1 MAKEDDILRDA
12 IIGTEKEIYS
22 DAFDKEDLTLDE
34 SGDRSLEMM
43 GDGLEGQREPE
54 EDEGDESDADETAE
68 IEATTETDAGK
79 DGKEGDDKA
88 EAEATTKE
96 TPESQQDRQGR
107 VPAGRL
113 REQSERARAA
123 EAERD
128 ALRAQLAEKQAASE
142 RELAELKAQ
151 MQGFMAA
158 QRQAPQPVVKPQEAP
173 TPETVPDLFEN
184 PTAYVEYVNKTIE
197 KQTAA
202 LQEQLRRANLETNL
216 QMARVRHGEAYE
228 KAEAA
233 LKGLDYSN
241 RENVDLV
248 RRLESSPNPGEAL
261 VAWHKRN
268 EVLRE
273 VGEDPAAYKA
283 RIAEETRKALA
294 ADPTFRQEL
303 LAALRGEAETG
314 DNGRPRT
321 ITRVPP
327 ALARASGNSGR
338 GADLDIYDGSDSAA
352 FASAWK

>member
-12 IIGTEKEIYS
+12 IIGTDKEIAS
-22 DAFDKEDLTLDE
+22 SAWDQEDLSSDDD
-34 SGDRSLEMM
+34 GDKSLEMM

-54 EDEGDESDADETAE
+54 EDDEGDEDGADEATE
-68 IEATTETDAGK
+68 VEAKDGEAETDGK
-79 DGKEGDDKA
+79 NGDDKA
-88 EAEATTKE
+88 EAEAATKE
-96 TPESQQDRQGR
+96 APESQQDRQGR

-128 ALRAQLAEKQAASE
+128 ALKAQLAEKQAESD
-142 RELAELKAQ
+142 RKLAELTAK
-151 MQGFMAA
+151 MEGFMQAA
-158 QRQAPQPVVKPQEAP
+158 RQAPQPAPKPAEAQQ
-173 TPETVPDLFEN
+173 PEAAPDLFED
-184 PTAYVEYVNKTIE
+184 PKAYLEYVNKTIE
-197 KQTAA
+197 ARTNA
-202 LQEQLRRANLETNL
+202 LQEQMRRSALETNL
-216 QMARVRHGEAYE
+216 QMARVRHGQTYEA
-228 KAEAA
+228 AESA
-233 LKGLDYSN
+233 LKGLDFRN
-241 RENVDLV
+241 PENVDLV
-248 RRLESSPNPGEAL
+248 KRLENSPNPGEAL

-321 ITRVPP
+321 ITRLPP

-338 GADLDIYDGSDSAA
+338 NADLDAFDGSESAIA
-352 FASAWK
+352 ASAWK